1 MTAFYTMAFSL
12 GYKKGFGDMPRK
24 AGSRGATTLQNMA
37 KTSVS
42 RCILL
47 QRMGN
52 LKQTMM
58 KKAQPFGG
66 DTIAFRLEEMAGA
79 TQELCEDTLTKY

>member
-24 AGSRGATTLQNMA
+24 AGSRGATTLQNIA
-37 KTSVS
+37 KTVVL

-52 LKQTMM
+52 LKQTIMEET
-58 KKAQPFGG
+58 QTFGE
-66 DTIAFRLEEMAGA
+66 AR
-79 TQELCEDTLTKY
+79 